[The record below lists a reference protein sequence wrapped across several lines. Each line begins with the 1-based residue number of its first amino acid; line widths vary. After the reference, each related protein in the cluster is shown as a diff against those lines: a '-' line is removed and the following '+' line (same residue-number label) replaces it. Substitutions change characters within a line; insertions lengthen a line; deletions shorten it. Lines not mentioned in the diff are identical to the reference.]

1 MARAKRDD
9 ASAALF
15 RVPPA
20 EFVAARRRLV
30 TELRAAKR
38 DADAKAA
45 ARLRK
50 PTVALW
56 AANQAAHTNR
66 HAVDALLDAVRRLK
80 QAHLGRGDLR
90 GAIDAQRTA
99 LDGLTASAR
108 EQLGAI
114 AHAATPEIVARVSAT
129 LLASAVDPGAHDAL
143 RAGQLTGERPAPGF
157 EAFGAGAVKAPPRA
171 AAEPRPR
178 QAKAAP
184 PVKGKVV
191 AIDEARLALQ
201 HAAEAERAERER
213 RRREAADEA
222 ARRAREL
229 GTQAERERAAVAEA
243 EAAEA
248 ALRRPLDE
256 ARRRTVAARRS
267 AGQATRAA
275 RRARPR
281 AK

>member
-38 DADAKAA
+38 DADAKA

-157 EAFGAGAVKAPPRA
+157 EAFGAGVVKAP
-171 AAEPRPR
+171 
-178 QAKAAP
+178 
-184 PVKGKVV
+184 
-191 AIDEARLALQ
+191 
-201 HAAEAERAERER
+201 
-213 RRREAADEA
+213 
-222 ARRAREL
+222 
-229 GTQAERERAAVAEA
+229 
-243 EAAEA
+243 
-248 ALRRPLDE
+248 
-256 ARRRTVAARRS
+256 
-267 AGQATRAA
+267 TRAA
-275 RRARPR
+275 RGARSRAP
-281 AK
+281 